1 MRYLPC
7 AILLLCL
14 VWPLFAQAQHIP
26 ASAHGIA
33 PPPHRPPAGMLRI
46 WGHPQAAMWLS
57 QQTQRFQRRHPSIRI
72 QANLTGSDVGM
83 AGLYTGQADI
93 VLMGRE
99 ATESE
104 IKAFEWVYRYRPTA
118 VPIMTGSL
126 DHPGRAPALVV
137 FVHRDNPLTE
147 LSLTQLDGIFG
158 TAREHGWENETPVL
172 SGARGRE
179 RDIRLW
185 GQLGLQGE
193 WTQTPIQIYMP
204 MSESGSGRFFRQR
217 VLAQSNRMHWEAIT
231 EFTDPVNAA
240 EDSGTRI
247 LAALVRDRAGIALA
261 NLHHP
266 PPDVRAIALS
276 KSGERALL
284 PSAATV
290 ATHRYPLA
298 RTLYAYI
305 NQPPDEA
312 LDWQLSAWL
321 QDVLSAKAQRA
332 ARRGGYL
339 PLPPAQARQQHA
351 RFADD

>member
-1 MRYLPC
+1 MKYLRC

-14 VWPLFAQAQHIP
+14 IWPVFGQAQTIP

-33 PPPHRPPAGMLRI
+33 PPPHRPPAGTLRI
-46 WGHPQAAMWLS
+46 WGHPQASAWLS
-57 QQTQRFQRRHPSIRI
+57 QQTRRFQRRYPSIRI
-72 QANLTGSDVGM
+72 QTNLTGSDIGM

-126 DHPGRAPALVV
+126 DSPGQAPALVV
-137 FVHRDNPLTE
+137 FVHRDNPLSA
-147 LSLTQLDGIFG
+147 LSLAQLDGMFG
-158 TAREHGWENETPVL
+158 TAREHGWEHDTPVL

-185 GQLGLQGE
+185 GQLGLLGE
-193 WTQTPIQIYMP
+193 WAHTPIRIYMP
-204 MSESGSGRFFRQR
+204 MSESGSGRFFRQQ
-217 VLAQSNRMHWEAIT
+217 VLAGSHRLYWDGIT
-231 EFTDPVNAA
+231 EFADPVNAA
-240 EDSGTRI
+240 EDSAARI
-247 LAALVRDRAGIALA
+247 LAALARDRTGIALA

-266 PPDVRAIALS
+266 PPEVRAIALS
-276 KSGERALL
+276 AGGEHPVL

-290 ATHRYPLA
+290 AAHRYPLV
-298 RTLYAYI
+298 RTVYAYI

-312 LDWQLSAWL
+312 LDWQVSAWFE
-321 QDVLSAKAQRA
+321 DILSAKAQRA

-339 PLPPAQARQQHA
+339 PLPPPQIRQQRA
-351 RFADD
+351 RFSDH